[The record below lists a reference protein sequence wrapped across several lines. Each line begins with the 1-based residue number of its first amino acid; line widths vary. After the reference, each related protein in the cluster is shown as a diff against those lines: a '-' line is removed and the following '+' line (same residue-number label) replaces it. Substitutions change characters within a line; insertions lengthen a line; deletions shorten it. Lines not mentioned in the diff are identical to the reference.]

1 MTSSPGRPDRIADRT
16 SLQRRRSPLW
26 GAAILSGA
34 AYALLA
40 LALSA
45 EPPVALPAVVA
56 ALVAAAPTII
66 AVVNAAAVICLIAGW
81 RAIRRGRV
89 RTHRALMLAAAAC
102 ISLFLILYV
111 TRVSLGGVKAFPGPA
126 AVRAYLYLPLL
137 TVHIVLSILSV
148 PLVIHNLLIGLTYPI
163 GEIPSTAHARSGR
176 WAVLLWSISLTLG
189 LVVYLLLNVLF

>member
-1 MTSSPGRPDRIADRT
+1 M
-16 SLQRRRSPLW
+16 
-26 GAAILSGA
+26 
-34 AYALLA
+34 
-40 LALSA
+40 
-45 EPPVALPAVVA
+45 ALPAVVA

-66 AVVNAAAVICLIAGW
+66 AVVNTTALLCLLVGW

-89 RTHRALMLAAAAC
+89 RAHRALMLGAAGC

-148 PLVIHNLLIGLTYPI
+148 PLVIHNLVIGLTYRL
-163 GEIPSTAHARSGR
+163 GEIPSTAHPRVGR
-176 WAVLLWSISLTLG
+176 LAVLLWSISLALG
-189 LVVYLLLNVLF
+189 LVVYLLLNVLY

>member
-1 MTSSPGRPDRIADRT
+1 MTSA
-16 SLQRRRSPLW
+16 L
-26 GAAILSGA
+26 

-40 LALSA
+40 AALSA
-45 EPPVALPAVVA
+45 EPPMALPAAVA

-66 AVVNAAAVICLIAGW
+66 ALVNGTALICLLAGW

-89 RTHRALMLAAAAC
+89 QTHRSLMLVAAGC

-148 PLVIHNLLIGLTYPI
+148 PLVIHNLVIGLTYRL
-163 GEIPSTAHARSGR
+163 GEIPSTAHPRVGR
-176 WAVLLWSISLTLG
+176 WAVLLWSISLALG
-189 LVVYLLLNVLF
+189 LVVYLLLNVLY